1 MAPTWYARPQRLVHT
16 HGPWWARPL
25 SRHGDSALNTFAS
38 VTDDPDLERRK
49 ASLRG
54 RLKARRAEAARANDG
69 ANAAAIAALAADR
82 FLAAIPVAV
91 GQVVAGY
98 WPMEDELDP
107 RPLLTQLQR
116 KGAMIVLPAVQ
127 AGSRL
132 LQFRLCDDLAALP
145 PAGAYGIPAPA
156 ATATSLTPD
165 ILLVPLVGFDRE
177 GHRLGMGGGYYDA
190 TLQGLRAVA
199 DKKILAVGY
208 AFAVQQVAELPHAA
222 HDERLDWAVTE
233 RGAHRFER

>member
-1 MAPTWYARPQRLVHT
+1 MV
-16 HGPWWARPL
+16 GPSTFSPW
-25 SRHGDSALNTFAS
+25 HSALNTSIS

-49 ASLRG
+49 ASLRAK
-54 RLKARRAEAARANDG
+54 LKVRRAEAARANDG
-69 ANAAAIAALAADR
+69 ANAAAIASLAAER
-82 FLAAIPVAV
+82 FMAAIPVEV

-107 RPLLTQLQR
+107 RPLLMQLQR
-116 KGAMIVLPAVQ
+116 KGAMIALPAVQ

-156 ATATSLTPD
+156 ASATSLIPD

-190 TLQGLRAVA
+190 TLQGLRAVV

-233 RGAHRFER
+233 RGALRFER

>member
-1 MAPTWYARPQRLVHT
+1 MN
-16 HGPWWARPL
+16 
-25 SRHGDSALNTFAS
+25 SA
-38 VTDDPDLERRK
+38 DPDLDRRK
-49 ASLRG
+49 ASLRAK
-54 RLKARRAEAARANDG
+54 LKARRVEAARANGG

-82 FLAAIPVAV
+82 FMTVIPVEP

-107 RPLLTQLQR
+107 RPLLQMLQR

-127 AGSRL
+127 PGSRL

-156 ATATSLTPD
+156 ATATPLVPD
-165 ILLVPLVGFDRE
+165 ILLVPLVGFDRD
-177 GHRLGMGGGYYDA
+177 GYRLGMGGGYYDA
-190 TLQGLRAVA
+190 TLQGLRAVV

-222 HDERLDWAVTE
+222 HDQRLDWAVTE
-233 RGAHRFER
+233 RGALQFASTDV

>member
-1 MAPTWYARPQRLVHT
+1 MI
-16 HGPWWARPL
+16 
-25 SRHGDSALNTFAS
+25 SA
-38 VTDDPDLERRK
+38 DPDLERRK
-49 ASLRG
+49 ASLRAK
-54 RLKARRAEAARANDG
+54 LKARRAEAARANDG
-69 ANAAAIAALAADR
+69 ANGPAVAALAAER
-82 FLAAIPVAV
+82 FMAAIPVAA
-91 GQVVAGY
+91 GQVVGGY
-98 WPMEDELDP
+98 WPMEEELDP

-116 KGAMIVLPAVQ
+116 KGVLVVLPAVQ
-127 AGSRL
+127 TGTRL
-132 LQFRLCDDLAALP
+132 LQFRLCDDLAELP

-156 ATATSLTPD
+156 ATATPLVPD

-190 TLQGLRAVA
+190 TLQGLRAVV

-233 RGAHRFER
+233 RGAVRFASERRDE

>member
-1 MAPTWYARPQRLVHT
+1 MITPDVSP
-16 HGPWWARPL
+16 G
-25 SRHGDSALNTFAS
+25 
-38 VTDDPDLERRK
+38 DPDLDRRK
-49 ASLRG
+49 ASLRSK
-54 RLKARRAEAARANDG
+54 LKARRAEAARANDG

-82 FLAAIPVAV
+82 FMAAIPVGV

-98 WPMEDELDP
+98 WPVEDELDP
-107 RPLLTQLQR
+107 RPLLIQLQR

-127 AGSRL
+127 SGSRL
-132 LQFRLCDDLAALP
+132 LQFRLCDDLANLP

-156 ATATSLTPD
+156 ATAKPLVPD
-165 ILLVPLVGFDRE
+165 ILLVPLVGFDSA

-190 TLQGLRAVA
+190 TLEGLRAPPEKGGV

-233 RGAHRFER
+233 RGAVRFAGERQDE

>member
-1 MAPTWYARPQRLVHT
+1 MI
-16 HGPWWARPL
+16 
-25 SRHGDSALNTFAS
+25 SA
-38 VTDDPDLERRK
+38 DPDLERRK
-49 ASLRG
+49 ASLRSK
-54 RLKARRAEAARANDG
+54 LKARRSEAARANDG

-82 FLAAIPVAV
+82 FLAAIPVAA

-98 WPMEDELDP
+98 WPMGDELDP
-107 RPLLTQLQR
+107 RPLLRQLQR
-116 KGAMIVLPAVQ
+116 RGALIVLPAVQ
-127 AGSRL
+127 PNSRL
-132 LQFRLCDDLAALP
+132 LQFRLCEDLDCLP

-156 ATATSLTPD
+156 ATATALVPD

-177 GHRLGMGGGYYDA
+177 GYRLGMGGGYYDA

-222 HDERLDWAVTE
+222 HDEPLDWAVTE
-233 RGAHRFER
+233 RGAIRFGERQDS

>member
-1 MAPTWYARPQRLVHT
+1 LIT
-16 HGPWWARPL
+16 
-25 SRHGDSALNTFAS
+25 SDS
-38 VTDDPDLERRK
+38 VTGDPDLDRRK
-49 ASLRG
+49 ASLRAK
-54 RLKARRAEAARANDG
+54 LKARRAEAARANDG
-69 ANAAAIAALAADR
+69 ANGAAIAALAADR
-82 FLAAIPVAV
+82 FLTAIPVEV

-98 WPMEDELDP
+98 WPMGDELDP
-107 RPLLTQLQR
+107 RPLLAQLQR

-127 AGSRL
+127 SGSRL
-132 LQFRLCDDLAALP
+132 LQFRLCDDLANLP

-156 ATATSLTPD
+156 ATATPLVPD
-165 ILLVPLVGFDRE
+165 ILLVPLVGFDGA

-190 TLQGLRAVA
+190 TLEGLRAVV

-233 RGAHRFER
+233 RGAVRFAGERQDE